1 MYFGGKKRF
10 TRGKELIIAHPLPL
24 VLQTVDMHREK
35 VARREIG
42 AFTTAKRVPRSHKII
57 PPATGKEPKPKYTRS
72 PIAYSDLDTLGHG
85 MKVRLSVQV
94 QAQLL
99 TCFTSH
105 SQDIKKAK
113 GANTFPARVLL
124 YSYRTVHYCMLQS
137 IFNSNAGNY

>member
-72 PIAYSDLDTLGHG
+72 PITYSDLDTQGHG
-85 MKVRLSVQV
+85 MKVRREFSSSSAVTHN
-94 QAQLL
+94 

-105 SQDIKKAK
+105 SHAIEKRSTVQI
-113 GANTFPARVLL
+113 NTFPCKCLTTQLQNGTLL
-124 YSYRTVHYCMLQS
+124 YVAISVQQ
-137 IFNSNAGNY
+137 